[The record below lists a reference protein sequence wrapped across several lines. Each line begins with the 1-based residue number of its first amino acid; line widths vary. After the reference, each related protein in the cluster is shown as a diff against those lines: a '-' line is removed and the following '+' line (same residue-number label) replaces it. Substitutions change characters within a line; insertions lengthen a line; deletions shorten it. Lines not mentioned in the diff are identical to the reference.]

1 MQSEWNKHPFVNN
14 APRKCLDNIHK
25 TNTYGHRL
33 YKLKQR
39 LQRGEISLT
48 QYQELARSLRGMM
61 NEGTLKFAQKLVEDK
76 REKEYLILSG
86 QCQDEEIINSVFPN
100 MLNKNEPEE
109 ASKETHLEHINP
121 NITNE
126 ESSNESRYEI
136 IERIYRGIDATEQ
149 SMQEQT
155 NAPTHDHDHS
165 SADDSTHDSM
175 HGSLYDSTHDST
187 HGSTRDSMHGAT
199 RDLMR
204 DSSHDAT
211 HGSTRDSMRD
221 SSHDAT
227 HGSTHGSIN
236 DSNHDSMC
244 NSSHNSTPQSAMD
257 DTSSTTP
264 SDHIDP
270 EIMKLLTS

>member
-1 MQSEWNKHPFVNN
+1 MQSEWNRHPFVNN

-109 ASKETHLEHINP
+109 ASRDIHPEHNDP

-126 ESSNESRYEI
+126 ESLNESRYEI
-136 IERIYRGIDATEQ
+136 VERIYRGIDATEQ
-149 SMQEQT
+149 STQEQT
-155 NAPTHDHDHS
+155 NVSAHEPVHN
-165 SADDSTHDSM
+165 SADDSNHGSNHDYSHNSMHDSI
-175 HGSLYDSTHDST
+175 H
-187 HGSTRDSMHGAT
+187 
-199 RDLMR
+199 
-204 DSSHDAT
+204 DSSHN
-211 HGSTRDSMRD
+211 SMHD
-221 SSHDAT
+221 SSHN
-227 HGSTHGSIN
+227 SM
-236 DSNHDSMC
+236 HDSSHNSMHD
-244 NSSHNSTPQSAMD
+244 SSHNSTSQSATD
-257 DTSSTTP
+257 DITP